1 MLLEEATQQKV
12 EYMDWP
18 LSFLYRTS
26 TQVVGVQE
34 DYWLPH
40 HTCCAGLLGVV
51 VVIVVFGGGGDGNIV
66 VVVVEDHWLHK

>member
-18 LSFLYRTS
+18 LSFLHRTS

-40 HTCCAGLLGVV
+40 TCCAGLLGVV
-51 VVIVVFGGGGDGNIV
+51 VVIVVAGGGVGNIV

>member
-18 LSFLYRTS
+18 LSFLHRTS
-26 TQVVGVQE
+26 TQVVGVQG
-34 DYWLPH
+34 DYWLPN
-40 HTCCAGLLGVV
+40 TCCAGLLGVV

-66 VVVVEDHWLHK
+66 VVLVEDHWLHK

>member
-1 MLLEEATQQKV
+1 
-12 EYMDWP
+12 MDWP
-18 LSFLYRTS
+18 LSFLHRTS

-51 VVIVVFGGGGDGNIV
+51 VVIVVFSTAGALV
-66 VVVVEDHWLHK
+66 VITV

>member
-1 MLLEEATQQKV
+1 
-12 EYMDWP
+12 MDWPLASWP
-18 LSFLYRTS
+18 LSFLHRTS

-34 DYWLPH
+34 DYWLP

-51 VVIVVFGGGGDGNIV
+51 VVIVVFGDGGDGDIV